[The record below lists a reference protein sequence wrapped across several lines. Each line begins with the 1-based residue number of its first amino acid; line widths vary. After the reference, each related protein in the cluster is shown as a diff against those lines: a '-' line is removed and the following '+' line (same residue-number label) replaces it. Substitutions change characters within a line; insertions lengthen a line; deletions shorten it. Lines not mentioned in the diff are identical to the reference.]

1 MQAKYKNKSRN
12 GLRNGHEYII
22 QISKPTGH
30 YYVYDEDGYI
40 DDYYDK
46 WIDRDITLG
55 YFANKQAINKWIDEH
70 ENENEEILN
79 EDKYVCYDLDLRM
92 EEIEVIE

>member
-1 MQAKYKNKSRN
+1 MKIYRLYCIGS
-12 GLRNGHEYII
+12 EYVP
-22 QISKPTGH
+22 SN
-30 YYVYDEDGYI
+30 VYDEDGYI

-79 EDKYVCYDLDLRM
+79 EDKYVCYNLELQI
-92 EEIEVIE
+92 EEIEVIQ

>member
-1 MQAKYKNKSRN
+1 MKIYRLYYIDS
-12 GLRNGHEYII
+12 EYVP
-22 QISKPTGH
+22 SD
-30 YYVYDEDGYI
+30 VYDEDGYI
-40 DDYYDK
+40 DDYYDE

-70 ENENEEILN
+70 ENDYENVVVADEKL
-79 EDKYVCYDLDLRM
+79 CYDEDLQF

>member
-1 MQAKYKNKSRN
+1 MKIYRLYYIDS
-12 GLRNGHEYII
+12 EYVP
-22 QISKPTGH
+22 SD
-30 YYVYDEDGYI
+30 VYDEDGYI

-70 ENENEEILN
+70 ENENE
-79 EDKYVCYDLDLRM
+79 DKYVYYDSELQI

>member
-1 MQAKYKNKSRN
+1 MKIYRLYYLEQ
-12 GLRNGHEYII
+12 EYIPSDYI
-22 QISKPTGH
+22 
-30 YYVYDEDGYI
+30 DEDGYI

-70 ENENEEILN
+70 ENENEKILN

>member
-1 MQAKYKNKSRN
+1 MKIYRLYYLEQ
-12 GLRNGHEYII
+12 EYIPSDYI
-22 QISKPTGH
+22 
-30 YYVYDEDGYI
+30 DEDGYI

-70 ENENEEILN
+70 ENENEKILN

-92 EEIEVIE
+92 EEIEVIQ